1 VDGGVVRAR
10 SARKTA
16 AAFPFISLWV
26 IGFVVFIA
34 LPIVLVL
41 YWSFTDYNL
50 FSAPQWVG
58 LANYQTLIADPIF
71 WKSVWNTAYLAL
83 LGIPAG
89 LVMGLGTAILLNRPM
104 TGRGFYRAVVFMPG
118 IVPPVVGALV
128 FVWIL
133 NPNYGLLN
141 AILALFGIRPVGW
154 LSDPSWAKIAELMM
168 VLWGSV
174 GMTMVVFLAGL
185 KEIPDH
191 LYEAAA
197 IDGASAWAKFRY
209 ITLPMLSPVIF
220 YNIIVGVIFYLQF
233 FEQAFVITSQD
244 IGAPVNSTLFFSL
257 YLYQNAFLFLKMGT
271 ASAMAWVLFVA
282 TVGITALFF
291 GLQRRFVFYLGE
303 D

>member
-1 VDGGVVRAR
+1 VRK
-10 SARKTA
+10 SARELTA
-16 AAFPFISLWV
+16 ALP
-26 IGFVVFIA
+26 FIA
-34 LPIVLVL
+34 LWLIGFIGFIAIPVVLVF
-41 YWSFTDYNL
+41 YWSFTDFNL
-50 FSAPQWVG
+50 FSPPQWVG
-58 LANYQTLIADPIF
+58 AANYQNLVGDATF
-71 WKSVWNTAYLAL
+71 WKSIFNTAYLAV

-89 LVMGLGTAILLNRPM
+89 LVMGIGTAVLLNRPVS
-104 TGRGFYRAVVFMPG
+104 GRGFYRAVVFMPG

-141 AILALFGIRPVGW
+141 GILSLFGIPPIGW
-154 LSDPSWAKIAELMM
+154 LSDPTWAKIGELMM

-174 GMTMVVFLAGL
+174 GMTMVVCLAGL
-185 KEIPDH
+185 KEIPEH

-197 IDGASAWAKFRY
+197 IDGGSKWAQFRY

-282 TVGITALFF
+282 TVLITAAFF
-291 GLQRRFVFYLGE
+291 GLQKRFVFYLG
-303 D
+303 DD